1 LTLSPIVAAHVATG
15 AVALASGAA
24 AFSFRK
30 GSRPHRLAGTA
41 FIASML
47 AMAASGAWIAFSMR
61 VMLSV
66 VGGLL
71 TLYLVLTAW
80 AAVARSGRRSPVA
93 EAGLLLLGVFVAGLS
108 LVSGFEALGSET
120 GLKDGYPPGQYFMFG
135 TVAFLGAAGDLKR
148 VAFGASTGFG
158 RIARHLWRMCAAF
171 LIASSAFF
179 MGQAHLFPAAIRES
193 QLLFVPVLLPFLLML
208 YWLVRGA
215 LSRGD
220 REEGS
225 AGTRGRPGR
234 GGGRNERPT
243 ADRITRTVR

>member
-1 LTLSPIVAAHVATG
+1 VTTSFITAAHITTG
-15 AVALASGAA
+15 GVALLSGAA

-47 AMAASGAWIAFSMR
+47 AMAATGAWIAFSMR

-80 AAVARSGRRSPVA
+80 ATVARSGDRPRVT
-93 EAGLLLLGVFVAGLS
+93 EGGLLLFGVFIAGLS
-108 LVSGFEALGSET
+108 ILSGFEATASET

-135 TVAFLGAAGDLKR
+135 TVAFLGAAGDLKL
-148 VAFGASTGFG
+148 VAFGANTGFA
-158 RIARHLWRMCAAF
+158 RIARHLWRMCVAF

-179 MGQAHLFPAAIRES
+179 LGQAHLFPPAIRGS
-193 QLLFVPVLLPFLLML
+193 YLLYVPVLLPFLLML
-208 YWLVRGA
+208 YWL
-215 LSRGD
+215 
-220 REEGS
+220 
-225 AGTRGRPGR
+225 GR
-234 GGGRNERPT
+234 GGLPRGRKREPT
-243 ADRITRTVR
+243 GA